1 MGMAV
6 KVRMLM
12 AVRKMKLKE
21 LAAKLD
27 PPVTP
32 QTTSGKLHRD
42 NLTEKDLIAIAKA
55 CNAEF
60 EGVFTLN
67 DSGKTI

>member
-12 AVRKMKLKE
+12 VARKMKLKD

-32 QTTSGKLHRD
+32 QTLSGKLHRD

>member
-32 QTTSGKLHRD
+32 QTLSGKLHRD

-60 EGVFTLN
+60 EGIFTLN
-67 DSGKTI
+67 DTGKTI

>member
-32 QTTSGKLHRD
+32 QTLSGKLHRD

>member
-12 AVRKMKLKE
+12 AVRKMKLKD

-32 QTTSGKLHRD
+32 QTLSGKLHRD

>member
-1 MGMAV
+1 MGMGTKV
-6 KVRMLM
+6 KMLLVARQM
-12 AVRKMKLKE
+12 TYKD
-21 LAAKLD
+21 LAEKLD
-27 PPVTP
+27 TP
-32 QTTSGKLHRD
+32 TTAQNIGAKIRRD

-60 EGVFTLN
+60 EGIFTLN

>member
-12 AVRKMKLKE
+12 AVRKMKLKD

-32 QTTSGKLHRD
+32 QTLSGKLHRD

-67 DSGKTI
+67 ESGKTI